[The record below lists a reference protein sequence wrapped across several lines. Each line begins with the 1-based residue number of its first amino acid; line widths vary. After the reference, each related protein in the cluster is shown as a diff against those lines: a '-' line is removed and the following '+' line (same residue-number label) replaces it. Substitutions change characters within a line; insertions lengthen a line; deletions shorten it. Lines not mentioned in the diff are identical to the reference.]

1 MGDGEKE
8 MIKIKYNKI
17 YTYENDIMK
26 YITLQVNLK
35 IKVDPGQ
42 MNQKLRVCVDFKK
55 NLG

>member
-17 YTYENDIMK
+17 YTYGNDIMK
-26 YITLQVNLK
+26 YIILHVNLK
-35 IKVDPGQ
+35 IKVGPGQ
-42 MNQKLRVCVDFKK
+42 MNQKLRVCVDFKE